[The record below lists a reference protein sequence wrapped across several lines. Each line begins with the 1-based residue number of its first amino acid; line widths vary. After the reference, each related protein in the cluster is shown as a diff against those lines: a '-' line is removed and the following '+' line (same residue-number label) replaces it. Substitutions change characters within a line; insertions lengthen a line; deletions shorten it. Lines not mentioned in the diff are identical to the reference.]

1 MMAGGPDF
9 EVIGGPY
16 LDEDGLFAID
26 IERTQ
31 EDGRVRIETV
41 PSEAF
46 RIAPFARSIESA
58 EYAAHV
64 PSNVTR
70 SDLSDMGIDPDVVD
84 ALPSSAGDTHG
95 VGRARVSTGDAS
107 YSGGRR
113 HEGLGGEQKEE

>member
-41 PSEAF
+41 PSEEF

-70 SDLSDMGIDPDVVD
+70 SDLIDMGIEPHFAD
-84 ALPSSAGDTHG
+84 ALPSSTGETYG
-95 VGRARVSTGDAS
+95 EGRARAS
-107 YSGGRR
+107 YGAES
-113 HEGLGGEQKEE
+113 

>member
-41 PSEAF
+41 PSEEF

-70 SDLSDMGIDPDVVD
+70 SDLIDMGIEPDVVD
-84 ALPSSAGDTHG
+84 ALPSSERSEERR
-95 VGRARVSTGDAS
+95 VGKECVSTCRS
-107 YSGGRR
+107 RCWPY
-113 HEGLGGEQKEE
+113 H